1 MRIFNGKKE
10 AEKILLDLKKR
21 ISKEKLNP
29 KLAVV
34 LVGEDKASRLYIKLK
49 RKAAK
54 KISIK
59 LVLYKF
65 KDRASIYGSEGEEE
79 EKIIQKIKTLN
90 NNSSIHGIIVQLP
103 LPKKFNQNKIVG
115 AVNPKKDVD
124 GFQKNSWFLPVL
136 PSTILFTIKKATK
149 LFKKK
154 KVVALVNSKIFGQT
168 LKSFFK
174 KEGIELD
181 YILRKKHSFTELPKE
196 ASSKNIRSS
205 RPFAATRVGEEEDF
219 TSLTFE
225 NKNKLKRAD
234 IIITVLGSPNVIWGD
249 MIKKKAILI
258 DAGISKIAAKKV
270 VGDVN
275 RESVKEKA
283 GFLTPV
289 PGGIGPL
296 TVALLLKN
304 TYLSAKNYGKHSQ
317 VRRRR

>member
-21 ISKEKLNP
+21 ISKEKLKP

-34 LVGEDKASRLYIKLK
+34 LVGEDKASKLYIKLK

-65 KDRASIYGSEGEEE
+65 KEAAVE

-90 NNSSIHGIIVQLP
+90 NDSSIHGIIVQLP

-124 GFQKNSWFLPVL
+124 GFQKNSWFSPVL
-136 PSTILFTIKKATK
+136 PSTILFTIKKAMKTS
-149 LFKKK
+149 FKKK

-181 YILRKKHSFTELPKE
+181 YILRKKHSF
-196 ASSKNIRSS
+196 
-205 RPFAATRVGEEEDF
+205 
-219 TSLTFE
+219 FE

-234 IIITVLGSPNVIWGD
+234 IIITVLGSPNAIWGD

-304 TYLSAKNYGKHSQ
+304 TYLSAKNYGKHSSGN
-317 VRRRR
+317 

>member
-21 ISKEKLNP
+21 ISKEKLKP

-34 LVGEDKASRLYIKLK
+34 LVGEDKASKLYIKLK
-49 RKAAK
+49 IKAAK

-65 KDRASIYGSEGEEE
+65 KDRASIIELPKEAKVRKRMKFSFDYGSESKNIRSSLPFVATRVGEEE

-90 NNSSIHGIIVQLP
+90 NDSSIHGIIVQLP

-124 GFQKNSWFLPVL
+124 GFQKNSWFSPVL
-136 PSTILFTIKKATK
+136 PSAILFTIKKAMKTS
-149 LFKKK
+149 FKKK

-181 YILRKKHSFTELPKE
+181 YILREKHS
-196 ASSKNIRSS
+196 
-205 RPFAATRVGEEEDF
+205 
-219 TSLTFE
+219 TFE
-225 NKNKLKRAD
+225 NKNKWQRAD
-234 IIITVLGSPNVIWGD
+234 IIITVLGSPNAIWGD

-258 DAGISKIAAKKV
+258 DAGISRIAAKKV

-283 GFLTPV
+283 AFLTPV

-296 TVALLLKN
+296 TVVLLLKN
-304 TYLSAKNYGKHSQ
+304 TYLSAKNYGKHSSGN
-317 VRRRR
+317 

>member
-21 ISKEKLNP
+21 ISKEKLKP

-34 LVGEDKASRLYIKLK
+34 LVGEDKASKLYIKLK

-54 KISIK
+54 YISIK

-65 KDRASIYGSEGEEE
+65 KEAAVE
-79 EKIIQKIKTLN
+79 EKIIQKIKILN
-90 NNSSIHGIIVQLP
+90 NDSSIHGIIVQLP
-103 LPKKFNQNKIVG
+103 LPKKFNENKIIG

-124 GFQKNSWFLPVL
+124 GFQKNSWFSPVL
-136 PSTILFTIKKATK
+136 PSTILFTIKKAMKTS
-149 LFKKK
+149 FKKK

-181 YILRKKHSFTELPKE
+181 YILREKH
-196 ASSKNIRSS
+196 
-205 RPFAATRVGEEEDF
+205 
-219 TSLTFE
+219 SLTFE
-225 NKNKLKRAD
+225 NKNKLKRSD
-234 IIITVLGSPNVIWGD
+234 IIITVLGSPNAIWGD

>member
-10 AEKILLDLKKR
+10 AEKILLDLGKR
-21 ISKEKLNP
+21 ISKEKLKP
-29 KLAVV
+29 KLAVI

-65 KDRASIYGSEGEEE
+65 KEATVE

-124 GFQKNSWFLPVL
+124 GFQKNGWFLPVL
-136 PSTILFTIKKATK
+136 PSAILFTIKKAMKTS
-149 LFKKK
+149 FKKK
-154 KVVALVNSKIFGQT
+154 KVVALVNSKIFGQR

-181 YILRKKHSFTELPKE
+181 YILRKKHSFTELPRE
-196 ASSKNIRSS
+196 ASSKNIHSS
-205 RPFAATRVGEEEDF
+205 RPFAATRVDEEEDF
-219 TSLTFE
+219 ISSTFE

-234 IIITVLGSPNVIWGD
+234 IIITVLGSPNAIWGD

-283 GFLTPV
+283 AFLTPV

-304 TYLSAKNYGKHSQ
+304 VYYAAKYSQ
-317 VRRRR
+317 VN